1 MIDVHPPHTSIHNWK
16 EFWIHLGTITL
27 GLLIAIGLEQS
38 VEALHHHHQRHV
50 LQHDLHA
57 EAIRNEQIL
66 SRDIHLLQARTVYF
80 AALRSNTD
88 ALRRGAPIASLL
100 QPLEPTNDDPF
111 LPSAGTWTSARDSS
125 QLALL
130 PREQAS
136 IYEELYAQRDF
147 LQQDIVDVSR
157 TGEDL
162 SSFVANS
169 EASESSTRLDPAK
182 LTPAEQEEYSKL
194 LSQQITRLNNA
205 IGNLQFYES
214 ENSAVIHGVT
224 NVDELHQQVLL
235 REKSAPPSTIK
246 KDDSPRKN
254 PQPCR

>member
-16 EFWIHLGTITL
+16 DFWIHLGTITL
-27 GLLIAIGLEQS
+27 GLLIAIGLEQG
-38 VEALHHHHQRHV
+38 VEALHRNHQRHV

-57 EAIRNEQIL
+57 EALRNEQIL
-66 SRDIHLLQARTVYF
+66 TRDIHLLQARIVYF
-80 AALRSNTD
+80 AALRSNVD
-88 ALRRGAPIASLL
+88 ALRHGAPAASLV
-100 QPLEPTNDDPF
+100 QPPEPTNDDPF

-125 QLALL
+125 QLVLL

-136 IYEELYAQRDF
+136 VYEELYAQRDF

-157 TGEDL
+157 TGEELD
-162 SSFVANS
+162 SFISNN
-169 EASESSTRLDPAK
+169 ETSESATHLDPAK
-182 LTPAEQEEYSKL
+182 LTPAEQDEYTKL

-214 ENSAVIHGVT
+214 ENSAVIQGTT
-224 NVDELHQQVLL
+224 NVDDLHQQVLL
-235 REKSAPPSTIK
+235 RERSTPPSTIK

-254 PQPCR
+254 P